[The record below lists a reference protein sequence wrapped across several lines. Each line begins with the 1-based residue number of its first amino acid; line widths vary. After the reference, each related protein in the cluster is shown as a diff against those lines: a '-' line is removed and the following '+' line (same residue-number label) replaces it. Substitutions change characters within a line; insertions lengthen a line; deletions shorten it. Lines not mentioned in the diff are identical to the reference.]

1 MMKPLK
7 ESPLVRLR
15 HSLSPPLKRQQVGLI
30 QVGADLFQGVGQ
42 GGEASTIR
50 FDTGRRGQ

>member
-1 MMKPLK
+1 MKPLK

-15 HSLSPPLKRQQVGLI
+15 HSLSAPLKRQQVGLI
-30 QVGADLFQGVGQ
+30 QADADLFQGVGQ
-42 GGEASTIR
+42 GGKASTIR